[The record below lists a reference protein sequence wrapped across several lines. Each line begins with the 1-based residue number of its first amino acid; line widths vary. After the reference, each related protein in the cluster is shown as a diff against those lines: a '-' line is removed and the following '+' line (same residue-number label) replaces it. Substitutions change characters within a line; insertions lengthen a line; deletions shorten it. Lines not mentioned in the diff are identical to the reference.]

1 MQFLGGRYIPVY
13 GLAIT
18 IGCCGGVLLGY
29 YLMKRNHLSVDD
41 FILSAAYSAVGG
53 FIGAK
58 LLYLWVSRNSIQWDR
73 FFEFEYFKMIMSG
86 GFVFYGGLIGGLISL
101 WCAGKIHRIYVRDYI
116 SVCIPAVPLIHGFG
130 RIGCGLAGCCYGIPY
145 DGLFAVKYT
154 SSVAAPLNISLFPVQ
169 YLEAFLN
176 FIISL
181 VLFVLVI
188 KKGNDIKNFYLY
200 LIFYCVVRF
209 ILEFLR
215 YDETERGIWNGLSTS
230 QWISIIIFMT
240 VSFLMIVHKRF
251 GKICKKE
258 EKNGRSK

>member
-1 MQFLGGRYIPVY
+1 MYYIFSGRYIPVY
-13 GLAIT
+13 GLFIT
-18 IGCCGGVLLGY
+18 IGCCIGLLVGY
-29 YLMKRNHLSVDD
+29 YLVKKNHLSGDD
-41 FILSAAYSAVGG
+41 FLLSSAYTAGGG

-58 LLYLWVSRNSIQWDR
+58 FLYLWVSRNSIQWDR
-73 FFEFEYFKMIMSG
+73 FFELEYFKMIMSG
-86 GFVFYGGLIGGLISL
+86 GFVFYGGLIGGLVGL

-116 SVCIPAVPLIHGFG
+116 SVCIPVVPLIHGFG

-181 VLFVLVI
+181 ILFALVI

-200 LIFYCVVRF
+200 LILYCVVRF
-209 ILEFLR
+209 VLEFLR
-215 YDETERGIWNGLSTS
+215 YDETERGIWKGFSTS
-230 QWISIIIFMT
+230 QWISIIIFIA
-240 VSFLMIVHKRF
+240 VCILIIVHKRF
-251 GKICKKE
+251 RKICKKE
-258 EKNGRSK
+258 EEK